1 MEIKIVNEKKDN
13 FNSKTA
19 ILRLVDGTSIKGS
32 INTKQNTRLSD
43 HLNTCEESFVVMFNC
58 CLREDV
64 GKVIFVNKS
73 QIVYVIPVDD

>member
-19 ILRLVDGTSIKGS
+19 IVRLVDGTSIKGC

-43 HLNTCEESFVVMFNC
+43 LLNACDDSFIVIFNC
-58 CLREDV
+58 CLREDI
-64 GKVIFVNKS
+64 GNVIFVNKN
-73 QIVYVIPVDD
+73 QIVSVVPVDD